1 MKNPAIALL
10 FALFLCHE
18 ACADCFVVDLL
29 EYSAPGEMQG
39 HAYDTFCYRDT
50 LAYSTSIEIEER
62 YFGKARRKGALL
74 AVWYDS
80 ADYEGVIP
88 APDTSTYVRHNDTLS
103 WVVPSKD
110 TADRTVHFVRVDVP
124 DESIPFFSGRDD
136 ETIGRCGAW
145 AKRRRKSSRLR
156 SVCDSAKVCCF
167 KSNGTDTMCV
177 QDSLAL
183 LHSRPTYAM
192 VDDVFGKVR
201 YRDEYLMVLRDVS
214 CDHAECRPD
223 TLFFVRLGDTLVFDH
238 EAHPSSGRSFKSMEC
253 RFYLP
258 IEGVAPC
265 WNWALP

>member
-1 MKNPAIALL
+1 MNSRLAALL

-103 WVVPSKD
+103 LG
-110 TADRTVHFVRVDVP
+110 AIHFVRVDVS
-124 DESIPFFSGRDD
+124 DESIPFFSGRGD
-136 ETIGRCGAW
+136 ETIGRCETL
-145 AKRRRKSSRLR
+145 KKKRRKSSRLK
-156 SVCDSAKVCCF
+156 SACDSAKVCCF
-167 KSNGTDTMCV
+167 KSNADDTLCIR
-177 QDSLAL
+177 DSSAYF
-183 LHSRPTYAM
+183 YARM
-192 VDDVFGKVR
+192 SFSVGYGIGSVR
-201 YRDEYLMVLRDVS
+201 YRDDYLMLLQNGS
-214 CDHAECRPD
+214 CRSAECKSD
-223 TLFFVRLGDTLVFDH
+223 TLFFERLGDTLVLDH
-238 EAHPSSGRSFKSMEC
+238 EVYPSLERSFKSQEC
-253 RFYLP
+253 RVYLP
-258 IEGVAPC
+258 IDSFPPHWSEIMP
-265 WNWALP
+265 

>member
-1 MKNPAIALL
+1 MKNPGTALL

-50 LAYSTSIEIEER
+50 LAYYYSTEIAGER

-103 WVVPSKD
+103 LG
-110 TADRTVHFVRVDVP
+110 AIHFVRVDVS
-124 DESIPFFSGRDD
+124 DESIPFFSGRGD
-136 ETIGRCGAW
+136 ETIGRCETL
-145 AKRRRKSSRLR
+145 KKKRRKSSRLK
-156 SVCDSAKVCCF
+156 SACDSAKVCCF
-167 KSNGTDTMCV
+167 KSNADDTLCIR
-177 QDSLAL
+177 DSSAYF
-183 LHSRPTYAM
+183 YARM
-192 VDDVFGKVR
+192 SFSVGYGIGSVR
-201 YRDEYLMVLRDVS
+201 YRDDYLMLLQNGS
-214 CDHAECRPD
+214 CRSAECKSD
-223 TLFFVRLGDTLVFDH
+223 TLFFERLGDTLVLDH
-238 EAHPSSGRSFKSMEC
+238 EVYPSLERSFKSQEC

-258 IEGVAPC
+258 IDSFPPHWSEIMP
-265 WNWALP
+265 